1 MWFANNE
8 IALGSGSKAPF
19 FDMNKELL
27 RNFIIS
33 VLNDENGISG
43 ESFSILYELAEKD
56 QSLRDIML
64 ATDACDDRF
73 YLKEEDAATLN
84 K

>member
-1 MWFANNE
+1 LR
-8 IALGSGSKAPF
+8 IKTTLGSGSKAPF

-27 RNFIIS
+27 RDFIIS

-73 YLKEEDAATLN
+73 YLKEEDAATFN

>member
-1 MWFANNE
+1 
-8 IALGSGSKAPF
+8 
-19 FDMNKELL
+19 MNKELL

-43 ESFSILYELAEKD
+43 ESFSILYKIAEKD

-73 YLKEEDAATLN
+73 YLKEKEDDYYN